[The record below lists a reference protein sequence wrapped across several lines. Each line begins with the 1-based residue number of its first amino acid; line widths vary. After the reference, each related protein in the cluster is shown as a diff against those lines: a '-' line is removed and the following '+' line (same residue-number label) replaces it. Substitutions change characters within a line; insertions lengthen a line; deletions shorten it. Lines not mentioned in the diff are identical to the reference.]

1 MKKFYEGY
9 CDPKFHS
16 QRKLPAMEDSKI
28 TAADPLNGYGETT
41 TILTREQQAK
51 EL

>member
-1 MKKFYEGY
+1 MSFFEEHTDKKFLSTY
-9 CDPKFHS
+9 
-16 QRKLPAMEDSKI
+16 KLPAMTDSKI

>member
-9 CDPKFHS
+9 CDPKFQS
-16 QRKLPAMEDSKI
+16 QRKLPAMEDSPI
-28 TAADPLNGYGETT
+28 NASNPQAGYGETT
-41 TILTREQQAK
+41 TILTREQLAK